1 MTSKILKAAAG
12 CVAMVG
18 LATGARGEPL
28 DLRQGQEI
36 GAGTGFRRGDVCL
49 VLTAAHVV
57 KEAGVE
63 VLVQDRTGG
72 RGTGKVSYENAE
84 YDVALVTLNPG
95 FTVAC
100 SERWP
105 EVGWMA
111 AARWNTSTLLE
122 VRRHYPDGREAVILL
137 RWAGGTNDALSLAFN
152 DRTGIR
158 SSDSGSLVLQGE
170 RAVGMVRAVD
180 TGTDRVDVLR
190 MDVVDRLVGPRFR
203 GASTSTAVTFDGV
216 FHQGRPN
223 PNWSSYV
230 GAWLAESGGRT
241 LVDAGSAQWRC
252 RIRADVLDWSQR
264 AMQNPRYDELQQSLS
279 SCKSNPLLRR
289 SATAVKMCE
298 DGARA
303 QLKETPRQVRM
314 HALQLKV
321 DVAPRTG
328 APQNRLR
335 SVEIAEDAGAG
346 LSRPQVELQVLQSAF
361 RSVAGDMLPQA
372 CL

>member
-1 MTSKILKAAAG
+1 MASYAG
-12 CVAMVG
+12 SLTAGLVAVIG
-18 LATGARGEPL
+18 LIAGARGEPL
-28 DLRQGQEI
+28 DLRQGQEV

-57 KEAGVE
+57 KEPGSE

-72 RGTGKVSYENAE
+72 RGKGKVSYENAE
-84 YDVALVTLNPG
+84 YDVALVTLDPG
-95 FTVAC
+95 FTVSC
-100 SERWP
+100 TERWP
-105 EVGWMA
+105 EVGWLA
-111 AARWNTSTLLE
+111 SARWSTGTLLE
-122 VRRHYPDGREAVILL
+122 VRRHYPDGREAVVLL

-190 MDVVDRLVGPRFR
+190 MDVIDRLVGPRFR
-203 GASTSTAVTFDGV
+203 GVSTSAAVAFDGV
-216 FHQGRPN
+216 FHQGRPHA
-223 PNWSSYV
+223 NWSSYV
-230 GAWLAESGGRT
+230 SAWLMESGGRT
-241 LVDAGSAQWRC
+241 VVDAGSSQWRC

-264 AMQNPRYDELQQSLS
+264 AMENPRYGELQQSLS
-279 SCKSNPLLRR
+279 SCKTNPLLRR

-303 QLKETPRQVRM
+303 QIKETPRHVRV

-321 DVAPRTG
+321 DIAPRSGT
-328 APQNRLR
+328 PQNRLR
-335 SVEIAEDAGAG
+335 SVEISEDANAG

-361 RSVAGDMLPQA
+361 RSVAADMLPQS
-372 CL
+372 CI